1 MVMVRRFCPLCGTS
15 LVKVAKARRQRK
27 VWITQQWQERNR
39 KRYNEYQK
47 LSQRRLRAK
56 KRAAEAC

>member
-1 MVMVRRFCPLCGTS
+1 

-27 VWITQQWQERNR
+27 VWITQQWQDRNR

-47 LSQRRLRAK
+47 LYQRRLRAK